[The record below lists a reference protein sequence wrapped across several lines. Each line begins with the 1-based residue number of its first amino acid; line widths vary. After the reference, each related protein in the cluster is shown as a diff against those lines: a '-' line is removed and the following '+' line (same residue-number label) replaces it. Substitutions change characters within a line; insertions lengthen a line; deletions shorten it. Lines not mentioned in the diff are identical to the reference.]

1 MVMDKDGKPLNIE
14 ESLVLPYSFY
24 PNPADNEICLS
35 MSPDV
40 NCEKVEIYSIDG
52 KLCLEQNF
60 NFNSVDVNSLSD
72 GIYMMKVTLS
82 NGNSYTDKIV
92 VR

>member
-24 PNPADNEICLS
+24 PNPADDAISLRY
-35 MSPDV
+35 SPDV
-40 NCEKVEIYSIDG
+40 NCEKVEIYSLDG
-52 KLCLEQNF
+52 KLCHAQNF
-60 NFNSVDVNSLSD
+60 NFNTIDINTLSS